1 MNSYQA
7 TLKKTGYPDSKF
19 DMLKDNIFE
28 AFECAK
34 KIGRLKEYD
43 ADAVE
48 VKNNEI
54 NKGIEFYILK
64 TDLK

>member
-1 MNSYQA
+1 
-7 TLKKTGYPDSKF
+7 
-19 DMLKDNIFE
+19 MLKDNIFE

-43 ADAVE
+43 ADFVE

-64 TDLK
+64 TNLK